1 MRIQILPLPSVV
13 VGDDVQEPFALIVD
27 QHDSDVDQQTAD
39 EWHQFKTSAGARALL
54 ITPDTVE
61 VVDRYAEPSLPE
73 PSSKSG
79 GAIPTL
85 LSLDTIVLRDRNG
98 NPMNMS
104 VTCSCGNAMARTW
117 TAYGPDARDTTE
129 VACKAC
135 SNRLTI
141 TVPLGGQP

>member
-13 VGDDVQEPFALIVD
+13 VGDDVEEPFALIVD

-61 VVDRYAEPSLPE
+61 VVDRHAETAPVE
-73 PSSKSG
+73 PVLAPLEPG
-79 GAIPTL
+79 
-85 LSLDTIVLRDRNG
+85 TIVLRDRNG

-104 VTCSCGNAMARTW
+104 VTCSCGRAMGRTW
-117 TAYGPDARDTTE
+117 TAIDPDPRQERTETVCYG
-129 VACKAC
+129 CG
-135 SNRLTI
+135 NRLTV
-141 TVPLGGQP
+141 TVPFGSQA